1 MNEPRF
7 TGMNV
12 PIEAAANA
20 MNKDQAFIR
29 VALQRKI
36 LPIGAAMKMEDDSR
50 RYAYYISPKLL
61 YEYTG
66 FIYEP
71 ALKKAPTPTKVQSAN
86 LVDM

>member
-1 MNEPRF
+1 MELKF
-7 TGMNV
+7 TGANV
-12 PIEAAANA
+12 PIEVVANA
-20 MNKDQAFIR
+20 MNKDPAFIR

-66 FIYEP
+66 FVYEP
-71 ALKKAPTPTKVQSAN
+71 ALKKAPTPTKVESAQK
-86 LVDM
+86 VDM

>member
-7 TGMNV
+7 TGLNV

-71 ALKKAPTPTKVQSAN
+71 ALKKAPSPTTEKSA
-86 LVDM
+86 

>member
-7 TGMNV
+7 TGMSV
-12 PIEAAANA
+12 PSEAAANA

-71 ALKKAPTPTKVQSAN
+71 ALKKAPTPTKVESA
-86 LVDM
+86 